1 MQTTITQLFTIGIVG
16 LLLGVGITV
25 GIVNSQQYGMMRMMG
40 MGAAASDMMA
50 GHDVGS
56 DSGMMDMSMSDMMTG
71 LRGKTGDAFDKAFI
85 TEMVAHHQGAIE
97 MATAAKA
104 NASHEELRQ
113 LADAIIAAQ
122 TKEIG
127 EMREW
132 YKAWYGVDAPSDGM
146 MGR

>member
-40 MGAAASDMMA
+40 MGTAASDMMA
-50 GHDVGS
+50 GHGAGS
-56 DSGMMDMSMSDMMTG
+56 GMGMMDMSMADMMTG

-85 TEMVAHHQGAIE
+85 PEMIAHHQGAID

-104 NASHEELRQ
+104 SASHDELKQ
-113 LADAIIAAQ
+113 LADAIVTAQ
-122 TKEIG
+122 TKEIAQ
-127 EMREW
+127 MREW